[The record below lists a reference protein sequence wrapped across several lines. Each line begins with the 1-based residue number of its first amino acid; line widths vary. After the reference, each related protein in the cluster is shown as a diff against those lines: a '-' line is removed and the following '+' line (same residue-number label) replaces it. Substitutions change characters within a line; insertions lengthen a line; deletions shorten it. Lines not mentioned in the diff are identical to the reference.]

1 MTLDAGGP
9 PRALSGR
16 SRECA
21 QIEALVDGARGGTSG
36 VLVVRGEA
44 GTGKTALLAHARAH
58 AAGMTVLAA
67 AGAQLESELAF
78 ASLADLL
85 RPLLADLDDIPAPQ
99 AAALM
104 AALALGP
111 PVAGDRFTICA
122 ATLSL
127 LGACADRRPVVALV
141 DDAGLLDAS
150 SAEALLFAARRLGA
164 EAVALIIAIR
174 ESDPSAFVDAG
185 LPELVLGGLDAA
197 AAQELL
203 ASAEGV
209 DEIGGDVLDAL
220 LAATGGNPLA
230 LIELRDLIP
239 SSQLSGVE
247 ALTLP
252 LPAGSVEGVYRAE
265 IARLPSDVRRA
276 LVLTSASD
284 SAERGTIEAACAAL
298 DVGPD
303 ALDRAVAAGV
313 LVPEAT
319 SVRFRHPLMREAV
332 YRSASAAQR
341 RAAHRVLAAQLG
353 APADATRRA
362 WHLAASAPAPDEDVA
377 AALEE
382 AALGA
387 GLRGAHAVAASA
399 FERSARLTPTAEERA
414 RRLLMAASDR
424 QIGGDL
430 DAAVLLLDEALVL
443 TRDELVAADI
453 HRLRGRAEMW
463 QGAPMSAHGLL
474 MAEARRVEPSDPER
488 AAQMLVEAAGACL
501 MTWTLA
507 EAERTARMA
516 AATAARAGGEVA
528 LAAAALLGHALVLR
542 REPGAEELLAR
553 AAPLVDGES
562 AIRLSHLVPSLVLP
576 LIWLER
582 YERADW
588 FLARA
593 VDEARALSAPSALPQ
608 LLGYRSG
615 LDYRTGRWASAYAA
629 AGESTRLAIET
640 GQVSESAHGLVCLI
654 RVEAAMGRDAECA
667 GHAERALDLADRF
680 GIESVKLHTQSAL
693 ARLDLARGRLEEA
706 VVRLRDVAA
715 AMDDHGVN
723 EPSALLYEPDLIE
736 ALARSGRPAAA
747 AEALD
752 RFAGRATLAGPA
764 AAAARCAGIIGSG
777 AEEFERAIEAH
788 ERLPQ
793 PFERGRTELAYG
805 EYLRRARRIA
815 DARPRLATAL
825 DVFTRLGAEPWA
837 ERARAELQASGAT
850 SAPSEDAFA
859 DLTAQ
864 ELQVALKVAEG
875 ATNREVGAALFLS
888 HKTVEAH
895 LSRAFRKLGVRSR
908 AELARVFASQEALAA
923 WSAGAEVSGPGL
935 AGRTLG

>member
-1 MTLDAGGP
+1 M
-9 PRALSGR
+9 
-16 SRECA
+16 
-21 QIEALVDGARGGTSG
+21 
-36 VLVVRGEA
+36 
-44 GTGKTALLAHARAH
+44 
-58 AAGMTVLAA
+58 
-67 AGAQLESELAF
+67 
-78 ASLADLL
+78 
-85 RPLLADLDDIPAPQ
+85 
-99 AAALM
+99 
-104 AALALGP
+104 
-111 PVAGDRFTICA
+111 
-122 ATLSL
+122 
-127 LGACADRRPVVALV
+127 
-141 DDAGLLDAS
+141 
-150 SAEALLFAARRLGA
+150 
-164 EAVALIIAIR
+164 
-174 ESDPSAFVDAG
+174 
-185 LPELVLGGLDAA
+185 
-197 AAQELL
+197 
-203 ASAEGV
+203 
-209 DEIGGDVLDAL
+209 
-220 LAATGGNPLA
+220 
-230 LIELRDLIP
+230 
-239 SSQLSGVE
+239 
-247 ALTLP
+247 
-252 LPAGSVEGVYRAE
+252 
-265 IARLPSDVRRA
+265 
-276 LVLTSASD
+276 
-284 SAERGTIEAACAAL
+284 
-298 DVGPD
+298 
-303 ALDRAVAAGV
+303 
-313 LVPEAT
+313 
-319 SVRFRHPLMREAV
+319 
-332 YRSASAAQR
+332 
-341 RAAHRVLAAQLG
+341 

-667 GHAERALDLADRF
+667 GHAEQALDLADRF

-752 RFAGRATLAGPA
+752 RFASRATLAGPA